1 MHQCANKKEKRKEPE
16 VSDSESRLHAHSKR
30 LPWLPRAFSGC
41 LQALLGGDP
50 TMWGASVCLSAR
62 HTDTG
67 EREPLHVKK
76 ADTLTPR
83 KPAKHR
89 Q

>member
-1 MHQCANKKEKRKEPE
+1 M
-16 VSDSESRLHAHSKR
+16 
-30 LPWLPRAFSGC
+30 
-41 LQALLGGDP
+41 LGGDP

-89 Q
+89 AVVYGQREEGRDGCQLASQGCLYCL